1 MAWCPKCKCEYVDG
15 ITKCADCGCDLV
27 SRLNEEDQMT
37 DWDKEIAAR
46 AMAIIQKEQQSLI
59 EQSQAIQKEVIEEKP
74 VKATEKENAYRGI
87 YVNHEER
94 AVENRTS
101 AYVLLSVGG
110 IGLVLIVLYFFDML
124 PIHRL
129 IGNKYM
135 ISGVMGSLF
144 LLFFIMGIVSFR
156 NSKILD
162 KKAKKENN
170 LTQEIKKWCLEN
182 ILKENA
188 DEMLSFDENTP
199 DELKYFP
206 RFELMKEMV
215 KRQFMNLDEAYLDR
229 LLDEIYPEIFEDGQ
243 A

>member
-1 MAWCPKCKCEYVDG
+1 
-15 ITKCADCGCDLV
+15 
-27 SRLNEEDQMT
+27 
-37 DWDKEIAAR
+37 
-46 AMAIIQKEQQSLI
+46 
-59 EQSQAIQKEVIEEKP
+59 
-74 VKATEKENAYRGI
+74 
-87 YVNHEER
+87 
-94 AVENRTS
+94 
-101 AYVLLSVGG
+101 
-110 IGLVLIVLYFFDML
+110 
-124 PIHRL
+124 
-129 IGNKYM
+129 M

-188 DEMLSFDENTP
+188 DEMLSFDEHTP

-215 KRQFMNLDEAYLDR
+215 KRQFMKRMQLTGDFL
-229 LLDEIYPEIFEDGQ
+229 
-243 A
+243 